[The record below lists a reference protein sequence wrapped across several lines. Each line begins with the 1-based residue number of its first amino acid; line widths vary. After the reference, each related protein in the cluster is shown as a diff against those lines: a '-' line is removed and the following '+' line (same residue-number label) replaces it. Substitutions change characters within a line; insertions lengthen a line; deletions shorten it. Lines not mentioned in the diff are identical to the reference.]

1 MKARHAFI
9 GILAL
14 GIGFA
19 SLAEAQ
25 RGSRRGGNRNAK
37 ARTGEQT
44 EQFQGRG
51 QRGPGEGAFADL
63 ELTAEQTEAI
73 QALRETQLA
82 AREANRETGERPTQ
96 EEMET
101 VREAHRAAMAE
112 ILTDAQLEQLEE
124 FRANRPER
132 SEGQGDQGRRGGGR
146 GQRGDRPERGEGAF
160 AELELTAEQ
169 TEAIQALR
177 ETQLAAREENRE
189 AGERPTRE
197 EMEAVREAH
206 RAAIAE
212 ILTEEQLAQLEELRA
227 NRPNRNAPVE
237 EETEITPAAKPV
249 GAAIESSSWGSI
261 KSQVR

>member
-9 GILAL
+9 AMLAL

-25 RGSRRGGNRNAK
+25 RGGRRGGTRNAK

-51 QRGPGEGAFADL
+51 QRGPGEGPFAAL

-73 QALRETQLA
+73 QALRESQRA
-82 AREANRETGERPTQ
+82 DREARRETGERPTQ
-96 EEMET
+96 EEREV
-101 VREAHRAAMAE
+101 VREAHRAAVAD
-112 ILTDAQLEQLEE
+112 ILTDAQLAQLEE
-124 FRANRPER
+124 LKANRPER
-132 SEGQGDQGRRGGGR
+132 PEGQNARDPRGGMR
-146 GQRGDRPERGEGAF
+146 GQRGARPERGEGAF
-160 AELELTAEQ
+160 AELELSAEQ

-177 ETQLAAREENRE
+177 EAQRADRE
-189 AGERPTRE
+189 AHRETGERPTQE
-197 EMEAVREAH
+197 EMEAIREAH
-206 RAAIAE
+206 RTAIAE

-227 NRPNRNAPVE
+227 NRPNWNGPE
-237 EETEITPAAKPV
+237 EEEAITPAAKPV
-249 GAAIESSSWGSI
+249 GAAIESSSWAGI

>member
-25 RGSRRGGNRNAK
+25 RGGRRGGGRSMK
-37 ARTGEQT
+37 GQVGEQT

-51 QRGPGEGAFADL
+51 QRGSGEGPFAAL
-63 ELTAEQTEAI
+63 ELTDEQTEAL
-73 QALRETQLA
+73 QALREAQQA
-82 AREANRETGERPTQ
+82 DREAQRETGERPTQ
-96 EEMET
+96 EE
-101 VREAHRAAMAE
+101 REAIRETRQAAVAE
-112 ILTDAQLEQLEE
+112 ILTDEQIAQLEEL
-124 FRANRPER
+124 RANRPER
-132 SEGQGDQGRRGGGR
+132 SEGQGDRGRKSGRR

-177 ETQLAAREENRE
+177 ETQRADRE
-189 AGERPTRE
+189 AQRETGERPTQE
-197 EMEAVREAH
+197 EMEAIREAH

-212 ILTEEQLAQLEELRA
+212 ILTDEQLAQLEELRV
-227 NRPNRNAPVE
+227 NRPSRNDSE
-237 EETEITPAAKPV
+237 EEEEITLAAKPV
-249 GAAIESSSWGSI
+249 GAAIESSSWASI